1 MQGPNVRATAK
12 LANEVSVPIIA
23 SGGVSKL
30 DDLIALKSCGAKLNG
45 VISGRALY
53 DGAINLQEAL
63 EIL

>member
-1 MQGPNVRATAK
+1 M
-12 LANEVSVPIIA
+12 SIPIIA

-53 DGAINLQEAL
+53 DGAINLQKAL